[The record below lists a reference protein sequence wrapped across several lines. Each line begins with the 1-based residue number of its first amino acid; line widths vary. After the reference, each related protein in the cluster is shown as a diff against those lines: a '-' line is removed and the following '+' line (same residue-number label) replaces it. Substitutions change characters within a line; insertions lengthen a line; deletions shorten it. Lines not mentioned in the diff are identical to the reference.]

1 MVICDCLGVLDATMT
16 HFNFISVECFVK
28 GVVFMR
34 NGYPCEIVETKGSV
48 RKMQKGHFSLL
59 KKLKRVPLI

>member
-16 HFNFISVECFVK
+16 HFNFISVEYFVK

-34 NGYPCEIVETKGSV
+34 NGYSCEIVETECSV
-48 RKMQKGHFSLL
+48 WKMQKTAFFTT
-59 KKLKRVPLI
+59 